1 MDRQLIKEAAL
12 RAGLD
17 PDEEMIRG
25 LEFFIRRL
33 KEENRRFNLTAITDD
48 QDIAVL
54 HLEDSWRAVPHIP
67 QDARLV
73 DLGTG
78 AGFPGLALR
87 LVRPDLDVTLV
98 DATRKKVNFLNEQ
111 IEALGLTGVRALHG
125 RGEELGRDPAH
136 RDSYDVAI
144 ARAVGAL
151 PELAELCL
159 PLVKKGGCFI
169 AMKGEDDQTA
179 EASQAI
185 RLLKGR
191 LEGLISYE
199 LQGLDQPR
207 KLVIIRKI
215 AETPTQYPRRMAA
228 IRKSPL

>member
-12 RAGLD
+12 RAGLA

-78 AGFPGLALR
+78 AGFPGLVLR

-125 RGEELGRDPAH
+125 RGEELGLDPAH
-136 RDSYDVAI
+136 RDSYDRV
-144 ARAVGAL
+144 
-151 PELAELCL
+151 C
-159 PLVKKGGCFI
+159 
-169 AMKGEDDQTA
+169 
-179 EASQAI
+179 
-185 RLLKGR
+185 
-191 LEGLISYE
+191 
-199 LQGLDQPR
+199 
-207 KLVIIRKI
+207 
-215 AETPTQYPRRMAA
+215 
-228 IRKSPL
+228 

>member
-12 RAGLD
+12 RAGLA

-78 AGFPGLALR
+78 AGFPGLVLR
-87 LVRPDLDVTLV
+87 LVRPDLDVTL
-98 DATRKKVNFLNEQ
+98 
-111 IEALGLTGVRALHG
+111 
-125 RGEELGRDPAH
+125 
-136 RDSYDVAI
+136 
-144 ARAVGAL
+144 
-151 PELAELCL
+151 
-159 PLVKKGGCFI
+159 
-169 AMKGEDDQTA
+169 
-179 EASQAI
+179 
-185 RLLKGR
+185 
-191 LEGLISYE
+191 
-199 LQGLDQPR
+199 
-207 KLVIIRKI
+207 
-215 AETPTQYPRRMAA
+215 
-228 IRKSPL
+228 